1 MMQVDKDGVIVSKN
15 YYTIDNPP
23 PFVDNPKLYTNVQPV
38 MKWNKER
45 TELVQVG
52 VKDVDKEIN
61 AAAVGITPYA
71 LLERVQHGD
80 ASAIPD
86 NSNLQYGDVS
96 DLPTTE
102 AEYHSIRNAGID
114 SMESLEAE
122 TKEYV
127 RKLNSKKS
135 GVGNPSQVPDVP
147 SPASSTPVQ
156 VSKVETEGVSSE
168 AGNQEGTKKG
178 D

>member
-1 MMQVDKDGVIVSKN
+1 MIQVDKDGVIVSKN

-52 VKDVDKEIN
+52 VKDLDKEIN

-80 ASAIPD
+80 ASALPD

-114 SMESLEAE
+114 SIESLEAE

-127 RKLNSKKS
+127 RKRNSKTS
-135 GVGNPSQVPDVP
+135 GVGNPSKMPDVP
-147 SPASSTPVQ
+147 TPSLATPVQ
-156 VSKVETEGVSSE
+156 VSQNETKGVPSE
-168 AGNQEGTKKG
+168 AGIEEGTKKG